1 MKRLLFAGA
10 LAFVA
15 AGQALAADLPPPAAP
30 PPRAPAAYVP
40 TIVPVYNWT
49 GFYIGGNAGY
59 AFASNLSS
67 TGCITNN
74 TGNGLASPPI
84 PVLNGC
90 GTIAGSSASGFAGGG
105 QIGANV
111 QWNALV
117 LGLEGDWDY
126 SGQQVTQ
133 TGPSFT
139 GTVKL
144 PWFAT
149 ARARVGVAADRVLFY
164 ATGGAAWIDVN
175 PTINSTGTQWFN
187 VTNTQIGWTAGA
199 GVEWAFA
206 QNWTARAEYLFMDFS
221 PSWTGT
227 IPATFGNG
235 TLSENATIKN
245 NVIRGGIN
253 FKFP

>member
-15 AGQALAADLPPPAAP
+15 AGQALAADLPPPAPP

-40 TIVPVYNWT
+40 TVVPVYNWT

-59 AFASNLSS
+59 AFASNLST
-67 TGCITNN
+67 TGCIA
-74 TGNGLASPPI
+74 GNSGAFPPI
-84 PVLNGC
+84 PASGC

-105 QIGANV
+105 QIGGNV

-117 LGLEGDWDY
+117 LGVEGDWDY

-133 TGPSFT
+133 TGPGFT
-139 GTVKL
+139 GAVKL

-175 PTINSTGTQWFN
+175 PTVSSAGINWFN
-187 VTNTQIGWTAGA
+187 VTNTHTGWTAGA

-206 QNWTARAEYLFMDFS
+206 QNWTARAEYLFMDAT
-221 PSWTGT
+221 PSWSGP
-227 IPATFGNG
+227 IPAGLGGG
-235 TLSENATIKN
+235 TLTENATIKN

>member
-15 AGQALAADLPPPAAP
+15 AGQALAADLPPPAPP

-67 TGCITNN
+67 TGCITNSVGFPALN
-74 TGNGLASPPI
+74 TACP
-84 PVLNGC
+84 
-90 GTIAGSSASGFAGGG
+90 GTIAASSASGFAGGG
-105 QIGANV
+105 QIGGNV

-117 LGLEGDWDY
+117 LGLEGDWQW
-126 SGQQVTQ
+126 SGQQSTV
-133 TGPSFT
+133 TGPDLS

-175 PTINSTGTQWFN
+175 NTFNEVATGTQLFSGS
-187 VTNTQIGWTAGA
+187 NTRTGWTAGA

-206 QNWTARAEYLFMDFS
+206 QNWTARAEYLFMDFTNNAS
-221 PSWTGT
+221 LAIPAGIAGGGVISQSGT
-227 IPATFGNG
+227 IKDN
-235 TLSENATIKN
+235 L
-245 NVIRGGIN
+245 VRGGIN

>member
-15 AGQALAADLPPPAAP
+15 AGQALAADLPPPAPP

-59 AFASNLSS
+59 AFASNLST
-67 TGCITNN
+67 TGCITG
-74 TGNGLASPPI
+74 TSFPL
-84 PVLNGC
+84 LNSAAC
-90 GTIAGSSASGFAGGG
+90 PGTIAASSASGFAGGG
-105 QIGANV
+105 QIGGNV

-117 LGLEGDWDY
+117 LGLEGDWQW
-126 SGQQVTQ
+126 SGQRSTVS
-133 TGPSFT
+133 GPDLS

-164 ATGGAAWIDVN
+164 ATGGAAWMDVN
-175 PTINSTGTQWFN
+175 TTLNETAQGAALGNTS
-187 VTNTQIGWTAGA
+187 NTQIGWTAGA

-206 QNWTARAEYLFMDFS
+206 QNWTARVEYLFMDFT
-221 PSWTGT
+221 PSSTVALTG
-227 IPATFGNG
+227 GG
-235 TLSENATIKN
+235 TLTQSLTIKDN
-245 NVIRGGIN
+245 LVRGGIN

>member
-15 AGQALAADLPPPAAP
+15 AGQALAADLPPPAPP

-40 TIVPVYNWT
+40 TIIPVYSWT

-67 TGCITNN
+67 TGCIANN
-74 TGNGLASPPI
+74 TGAALGLPN
-84 PVLNGC
+84 LNGC

-105 QIGANV
+105 QIGGNV

-117 LGLEGDWDY
+117 LGVEGDWQW
-126 SGQQVTQ
+126 SGQRSTV
-133 TGPSFT
+133 TGPDLS

-149 ARARVGVAADRVLFY
+149 ARARAGVAADRVLFY
-164 ATGGAAWIDVN
+164 ATGGAAWIDVTSAVSS
-175 PTINSTGTQWFN
+175 PGLQWFN
-187 VTNTQIGWTAGA
+187 VTNTHTGWVAGA

-206 QNWTARAEYLFMDFS
+206 QNWTARAEYLFMDATPSFS
-221 PSWTGT
+221 GPIPTGL
-227 IPATFGNG
+227 GGG
-235 TLSENATIKN
+235 TLTENTTIKN
-245 NVIRGGIN
+245 NVVRGGIN

>member
-15 AGQALAADLPPPAAP
+15 AGQALAADLPPPAPP

-67 TGCITNN
+67 TGCITGFALDPLL
-74 TGNGLASPPI
+74 TCP
-84 PVLNGC
+84 
-90 GTIAGSSASGFAGGG
+90 GTIGASSASGFAGGG
-105 QIGANV
+105 QIGGNV

-117 LGLEGDWDY
+117 LGLEGDWQW
-126 SGQQVTQ
+126 SGQRSTV
-133 TGPSFT
+133 TGPDIS

-149 ARARVGVAADRVLFY
+149 ARARAGVAADRVLFY
-164 ATGGAAWIDVN
+164 ATGGVAWMDVN
-175 PTINSTGTQWFN
+175 TTINDTATGTAFG
-187 VTNTQIGWTAGA
+187 NTSNTRTGWTAGA

-206 QNWTARAEYLFMDFS
+206 QNWTARVEYLFMDFANNTTVTF
-221 PSWTGT
+221 PNVG
-227 IPATFGNG
+227 ATL
-235 TLSENATIKN
+235 TQSATIKDN
-245 NVIRGGIN
+245 LVRGGIN

>member
-15 AGQALAADLPPPAAP
+15 AGQALAADLPPPAPP

-49 GFYIGGNAGY
+49 GFYVGGNAGY

-67 TGCITNN
+67 TGCITGP
-74 TGNGLASPPI
+74 TLDPALVSTCP
-84 PVLNGC
+84 
-90 GTIAGSSASGFAGGG
+90 GTIGASSASGFAGGG
-105 QIGANV
+105 QIGGNV

-117 LGLEGDWDY
+117 LGLEGDWQW
-126 SGQQVTQ
+126 SGQRSTV
-133 TGPSFT
+133 TGPDLS

-164 ATGGAAWIDVN
+164 ATGGAAWMDVN
-175 PTINSTGTQWFN
+175 TTVNETATATALGNTS
-187 VTNTQIGWTAGA
+187 NTQIGWTAGA

-206 QNWTARAEYLFMDFS
+206 QNWTARVEYLFMDFT
-221 PSWTGT
+221 PSSTV
-227 IPATFGNG
+227 TFPSGG
-235 TLSENATIKN
+235 TLTQNITIKDN
-245 NVIRGGIN
+245 LVRGGIN

>member
-1 MKRLLFAGA
+1 MKRLLFASA

-15 AGQALAADLPPPAAP
+15 AGQALAADLPPPAPP

-40 TIVPVYNWT
+40 TVVPVYNWT

-67 TGCITNN
+67 TG
-74 TGNGLASPPI
+74 
-84 PVLNGC
+84 
-90 GTIAGSSASGFAGGG
+90 TIAGNTAGLDGTGVIGASSASGFAGGG
-105 QIGANV
+105 QIGGNV

-117 LGLEGDWDY
+117 LGVEGDWQW
-126 SGQQVTQ
+126 SGQRSTV
-133 TGPSFT
+133 TGPTFS

-164 ATGGAAWIDVN
+164 GTGGVAWMDVN
-175 PTINSTGTQWFN
+175 PTINDTATGVQWFN
-187 VTNTQIGWTAGA
+187 TTNTRTGWTAGA

-206 QNWTARAEYLFMDFS
+206 QNWTARVEYLFMDFT
-221 PSWTGT
+221 PSWTGA
-227 IPATFGNG
+227 IPAAFGGG
-235 TLSENATIKN
+235 TLAQNVTIKDN
-245 NVIRGGIN
+245 LVRGGIN

>member
-1 MKRLLFAGA
+1 MKRILFAGA

-15 AGQALAADLPPPAAP
+15 AGQALAADLPPPAPP

-59 AFASNLSS
+59 AFASNLSA
-67 TGCITNN
+67 TGCITPS
-74 TGNGLASPPI
+74 GGSVCVP
-84 PVLNGC
+84 

-105 QIGANV
+105 QIGGNV

-126 SGQQVTQ
+126 SGQQVTL
-133 TGPSFT
+133 TGPNSAFT
-139 GTVKL
+139 GSVKL

-175 PTINSTGTQWFN
+175 PSITDAAGATGSL
-187 VTNTQIGWTAGA
+187 TNTQIGWTAGA

-206 QNWTARAEYLFMDFS
+206 QNWTARAEYLFMDFT
-221 PSWTGT
+221 PSSTV
-227 IPATFGNG
+227 
-235 TLSENATIKN
+235 TLSDGSTISQNTTIKN
-245 NVIRGGIN
+245 NVVRGGIN